1 MSRVVIQCGWDD
13 VPHLTDKMI
22 EKMTAGMLPHLKE
35 ARMNGTPSLGSG
47 AIWPVPEE
55 DITYNASELHVHE
68 AWPRA
73 FGFDVGWKK
82 TAGIWGAHD
91 TENDIIYLY
100 SEHYRG
106 YAEPA
111 VHASACKTR
120 GDWIPCIIDSA
131 AHGSNQENGR
141 KLFQLYLNEGLN
153 CINAQKGIDAGLLE
167 VYQRLSTGRLK
178 VEKNLV
184 NWLNEYRI
192 YRRDDKGQIVKQND
206 HLMDATRYL
215 VMGVS
220 FFQQIPVNLYR
231 SGVKLHRNANDFDPF
246 DN

>member
-1 MSRVVIQCGWDD
+1 MKLDD
-13 VPHLTDKMI
+13 
-22 EKMTAGMLPHLKE
+22 
-35 ARMNGTPSLGSG
+35 
-47 AIWPVPEE
+47 
-55 DITYNASELHVHE
+55 

-82 TAGIWGAHD
+82 TAGIWGAYDSD
-91 TENDIIYLY
+91 TDIIYLY

-141 KLFQLYLNEGLN
+141 KLFQLYVNEGLI
-153 CINAQKGIDAGLLE
+153 CINANKGIDAGLLT

-178 VEKNLV
+178 IEKNLV
-184 NWLNEYRI
+184 NWLSEYRI
-192 YRRDDKGQIVKQND
+192 YRRDDKGQIVKEND

-215 VMGVS
+215 VMGLG
-220 FFQQIPVNLYR
+220 FFP
-231 SGVKLHRNANDFDPF
+231 ANTNRPIQS
-246 DN
+246 